1 MKLKRAG
8 ILTKVI
14 VVIML
19 VYAVS
24 TLSGLY
30 SDINAAKAEMARVQ
44 DEVDAQNAEN
54 AELEYAADNS
64 DDPSVIEDIARD
76 KLGLVY
82 PNEELFQVD

>member
-1 MKLKRAG
+1 
-8 ILTKVI
+8 
-14 VVIML
+14 
-19 VYAVS
+19 
-24 TLSGLY
+24 
-30 SDINAAKAEMARVQ
+30 MARVQ

-82 PNEELFQVD
+82 PNEEIFQVD

>member
-24 TLSGLY
+24 TLLGLY

-82 PNEELFQVD
+82 PNEEIFQVD